1 MRLLGP
7 RLSRR
12 VLLERLGLA
21 ALLLPLW
28 PLARTA
34 WQLDQR
40 RRRQKRLAETE
51 DFWIGHC

>member
-1 MRLLGP
+1 MRFLDS

-12 VLLERLGLA
+12 ALLERLGLA
-21 ALLLPLW
+21 ALLVPLW

-34 WQLDQR
+34 WKLEQR
-40 RRRQKRLAETE
+40 RRREQRLAEAE

>member
-1 MRLLGP
+1 MRLFDS

-12 VLLERLGLA
+12 ALLERLGLA

-28 PLARTA
+28 PLARAA

-40 RRRQKRLAETE
+40 RRRRQRLAETE

>member
-1 MRLLGP
+1 MRLFDS

-12 VLLERLGLA
+12 ALLERLGLA

-40 RRRQKRLAETE
+40 RRRRQRLAETE